1 MSNATLTHISG
12 YEAKDA
18 NLTITINRGDLED
31 IMLGKTK
38 LEELVKA
45 GKAKL
50 DGDAGVL
57 KQLAS
62 AVETYNPLFEIMPGT
77 KPPAQ
82 KPKAKEEVFRDD
94 APRTHEP

>member
-1 MSNATLTHISG
+1 MLDNLAIQLDSRKAEGLKFKFKFNLIQPDINEKFVVEMSNATLTHISG

-45 GKAKL
+45 GKATL
-50 DGDAGVL
+50 DGLPATV
-57 KQLAS
+57 
-62 AVETYNPLFEIMPGT
+62 PL
-77 KPPAQ
+77 Q
-82 KPKAKEEVFRDD
+82 R
-94 APRTHEP
+94 RN